1 MANVLVVTRLQA
13 TIAALAP
20 IDGLSVPTFGNSAT
34 VRIDFKASATGP
46 QRTAAQNALTAFDW
60 SDAAQAAYDAAQLDA
75 REPNRSPL
83 LAAAQ
88 NALDGNTT
96 YLAIGSPTNAQA
108 VAQVGAL
115 TQQMNKVI
123 RYLIDIA

>member
-1 MANVLVVTRLQA
+1 MTTPRTLTRLQ
-13 TIAALAP
+13 TVLAALAP
-20 IDGLSVPTFGNSAT
+20 IDGVSVRTFGDSAA
-34 VRIDFKASATGP
+34 VRIDFQAAATGP

-60 SDAAQAAYDAAQLDA
+60 SDAAQTTWEAAQLDTA
-75 REPNRSPL
+75 EPNRAPL

-96 YLAIGSPTNAQA
+96 YLAIVSPTNAQA

-115 TQQMNKVI
+115 TQQMSKVI